1 MLQRGLQLRHTH
13 SLQDLIPTLAS
24 QCIALNAACQVWFKS
39 CRKCVVLLYVHC
51 VSLCVH
57 CVCITVEMLEYM
69 LAQSGPSSRE
79 LSSKAEYSSFVTAS
93 SARAVAFISD
103 NNSELLEAYIE
114 AGQLI
119 REDLKLAH
127 CYDLSYDDAVAE
139 VNSIIVYHPPHLV
152 SPYEHAYTIITNASQ
167 FDEDEKSLADQI
179 LKATRPLVGELSIQ
193 NSRRVYRLRPL
204 LIAFYQVDWKEGLT
218 GE

>member
-1 MLQRGLQLRHTH
+1 
-13 SLQDLIPTLAS
+13 
-24 QCIALNAACQVWFKS
+24 
-39 CRKCVVLLYVHC
+39 
-51 VSLCVH
+51 
-57 CVCITVEMLEYM
+57 MLEYM
-69 LAQSGPSSRE
+69 LAQSGPSSSE
-79 LSSKAEYSSFVTAS
+79 LSSKAEYLSFVTAAG
-93 SARAVAFISD
+93 ARAVAFLSD
-103 NNSELLEAYIE
+103 KNSELLEVYIE

-127 CYDLSYDDAVAE
+127 CYELSYDDAVTE

-179 LKATRPLVGELSIQ
+179 LKATRPLVGEMSIQ